1 MRKMI
6 YITRIIIIIIT
17 SSNQNKKKN
26 AINAVK
32 VGPQAIFA
40 IQNQTISKN
49 QETTDELIMHK

>member
-1 MRKMI
+1 MI

-17 SSNQNKKKN
+17 SSNQDKKKN

-32 VGPQAIFA
+32 VWPQAIFA